1 MSAIRTQMLRARG
14 PTYRSFATSSLLQA
28 EKSALEVRLR
38 DGLKTAMKSKDKP
51 ALACLKVR
59 SALKLHVLFLRA
71 MR

>member
-1 MSAIRTQMLRARG
+1 MSVLRSQLTGARV
-14 PTYRSFATSSLLQA
+14 PLSRSLFTSSALLQA

-59 SALKLHVLFLRA
+59 
-71 MR
+71 